1 MDKNLINILLI
12 IIDYL
17 QSHEEV
23 KFNNLSDVLNLS
35 DWQKG
40 YGWLSEHHSYNNI
53 RMVVTGSNQITRCNN
68 TALLSLK
75 RDLENDLNLLEK
87 QEEEH
92 KLEIELKKDTLRNNK
107 ITRNISY
114 ISILISAG
122 AFILSLCKS
131 CS

>member
-23 KFNNLSDVLNLS
+23 KFNNVSDVLSLS

-53 RMVVTGSNQITRCNN
+53 MMVVTGSNQITRGNN

-75 RDLENDLNLLEK
+75 KDLENDLNILEN

-107 ITRNISY
+107 ITRIISY

>member
-23 KFNNLSDVLNLS
+23 KFNNVSDVLSLS

-40 YGWLSEHHSYNNI
+40 YGWLSEHQSYNNI
-53 RMVVTGSNQITRCNN
+53 RMVVTGSNQITRGNN

-75 RDLENDLNLLEK
+75 KDLENDLNILEN

-107 ITRNISY
+107 ITRIISY
-114 ISILISAG
+114 ISIFISAG